1 MRILISGGLGFM
13 GSALAVKLLSAG
25 HEVRMLDTRDC
36 DELGPAE
43 YHRGSVLASADCA
56 AACDGID
63 VVVHSAA
70 IHDTAAVDANP
81 LAAIEINVKGT
92 TNLFSSA
99 VAAGAGRFIYM
110 SSAKVY
116 GDPGDLPSTE
126 TDVLEPRETY
136 ALSKVSGEHHLH
148 LMQADSGI
156 EVAILRPFSVYGP
169 AQDLGSGYVGMLLA
183 SVLGERDVRLPGH
196 PGFRR
201 DFVHID
207 DATQLCADV
216 TTADS
221 LPGLRILNVG
231 SGQSNTL
238 RRLLEHASDIMGFDV
253 PIGYRAPGPGTL
265 TRTHACLKRSAA
277 QFGYRPTYD
286 LHEGLAHTIKWF
298 MSSEAKASN
307 RAYE

>member
-1 MRILISGGLGFM
+1 M

-36 DELGPAE
+36 DGAGCVE
-43 YHRGSVLASADCA
+43 YYRGSVLESGDCT
-56 AACDGID
+56 AACDGVD

-70 IHDTAAVDANP
+70 IHDAAAIDANP

-92 TNLFSSA
+92 TNLFASA
-99 VAAGAGRFIYM
+99 VTAGAGRFIYM

-169 AQDLGSGYVGMLLA
+169 GQDLGSGYVGMLLA
-183 SVLGERDVRLPGH
+183 SLLGERAIRLPGH
-196 PGFRR
+196 PDFRR

-207 DATQLCADV
+207 DATQLSADV
-216 TTADS
+216 TIADS

-231 SGQSNTL
+231 SGKSSSL
-238 RRLLEHASDIMGFDV
+238 RRLLEHASDIMGFDM
-253 PIGYRAPGPGTL
+253 PIGYRAPSPGTL

-277 QFGYRPTYD
+277 EFEYRPIYD
-286 LHEGLAHTIKWF
+286 LHDGLAHTIKWF
-298 MSSEAKASN
+298 MSSGAKARN
-307 RAYE
+307 QAYE